1 MVITSWK
8 LLIVLGQGMS
18 VVVTIAFLL
27 TRLNVIKR
35 LFKNQIVWKDKLILI
50 LIFGVIGIIGTYTGQ
65 HMDGGAIANS
75 RVIGVLVGGLLGGP
89 IVGVGAGLIAGIHR
103 FTLGGFTA
111 FSCSIATI
119 LEGLLGGL
127 IAKKVGR
134 DRLTWKTALLIGL
147 AAELMQ
153 MLIILIVAKP
163 FVQAWEL
170 VQVIG
175 LPMIIMNSV
184 GVAIFIVIIKS
195 VFEELDREGAV
206 QAQKSL
212 LIAERTLPFLRN
224 GLNPVSAKQVAEI
237 IKDSTSFDAVAIIK
251 ENEILCHIGV
261 GENHHLPGHKL
272 VPKSTFFSAQE
283 SHPIIIK
290 TPDQIGCND
299 PFCPLQSAIII
310 PLKNQREIIGSL
322 QLYYVK
328 SEKINHVDYEFAV
341 GLAHLI
347 STQLEIATLEQQKQL
362 VQRAEIKMLQAQV
375 NPHFLYNALNTIHT
389 YCRTSPDLARKLII
403 QLSHFLRKNLD
414 QGDFVSL
421 EQELEHIKSYVA
433 IEEARFR
440 DKVEIQLR
448 IEKNILQDQVPKLLL
463 QPLVENAL
471 KHGILPQ
478 KEGGLVIIEAKQIIE
493 EGLKK
498 IQLSISDNGVGIEMG
513 KLEQLKNKEYIS
525 PISRHGIGLANVHE
539 RVNVIYGKL
548 GSFQLESKPNDGTK
562 ITIKIP
568 MKNKNG
574 ESEKYDPH
582 IISG

>member
-1 MVITSWK
+1 VITSWK

-35 LFKNQIVWKDKLILI
+35 LFNNQIVWKDKLILI
-50 LIFGVIGIIGTYTGQ
+50 LIFGLIGIIGTYTGQ
-65 HMDGGAIANS
+65 NMDGGAIANS

-89 IVGVGAGLIAGIHR
+89 IVGVGAGMIAGIHR

-127 IAKKVGR
+127 IARKLGR
-134 DRLTWKTALLIGL
+134 DRLTWKTALLIGFV
-147 AAELMQ
+147 AELMQ
-153 MLIILIVAKP
+153 MLIILLVAKP
-163 FVQAWEL
+163 FDQAWAL

-184 GVAIFIVIIKS
+184 GIAIFIVIIKS

-212 LIAERTLPFLRN
+212 IIAERTLPFLRN
-224 GLNPVSAKQVAEI
+224 GLNSVSAMHVAKI
-237 IKDSTSFDAVAIIK
+237 IKESTSFDAVAIIK
-251 ENEILCHIGV
+251 ETEILCHIGA
-261 GENHHLPGHKL
+261 GESHHLPGHKL
-272 VPKSTFFSAQE
+272 VTKSTFRSMQE
-283 SHPIIIK
+283 ANPIIAK
-290 TPDQIGCND
+290 TPDEIGCND
-299 PFCPLQSAIII
+299 PLCPLQSAIVI
-310 PLKNQREIIGSL
+310 PLKNQKKIMGAL
-322 QLYYVK
+322 KLYYSK
-328 SEKINHVDYEFAV
+328 RDQITHVDYQFAV

-347 STQLEIATLEQQKQL
+347 STQLDIATLEQQKQL

-375 NPHFLYNALNTIHT
+375 NPHFLFNALNTIHT
-389 YCRTSPDLARKLII
+389 YCRTSPELARKLII

-414 QGDFVSL
+414 QGDFVTL

-440 DKVEIQLR
+440 EKVEIQFR
-448 IEKNILQDQVPKLLL
+448 IEESILQNQVPKLLL
-463 QPLVENAL
+463 QPLVENSL

-478 KEGGLVIIEAKQIIE
+478 KEGGLVTIEAKQIIE
-493 EGLKK
+493 EGHKK
-498 IQLSISDNGVGIEMG
+498 IELCIRDNGVGIEHG
-513 KLEQLKNKEYIS
+513 KLELLRNKEYYS
-525 PISRHGIGLANVHE
+525 PSPGHGIGLSNVQE

-548 GSFQLESKPNDGTK
+548 GSFQLESRLNIGTK
-562 ITIKIP
+562 ITVKIP
-568 MKNKNG
+568 MKNKN
-574 ESEKYDPH
+574 EEDEKYDPYT
-582 IISG
+582 ISG

>member
-1 MVITSWK
+1 MITSWK

-18 VVVTIAFLL
+18 VVVTLSFLL

-35 LFKNQIVWKDKLILI
+35 LFKNQTVWKDKLPLL
-50 LIFGVIGIIGTYTGQ
+50 LIFGLIGIIGTYTGQ
-65 HMDGGAIANS
+65 SMDGGAIANS

-103 FTLGGFTA
+103 YTLGGFTA
-111 FSCSIATI
+111 FACSIATI

-127 IAKKVGR
+127 IAKKLGR
-134 DRLTWKTALLIGL
+134 DRLTWKTAFLIGL
-147 AAELMQ
+147 VAELMQ
-153 MLIILIVAKP
+153 MLIILLLAKP
-163 FVQAWEL
+163 FLQAWEL

-184 GVAIFIVIIKS
+184 GIAIFIVIIKS
-195 VFEELDREGAV
+195 VFEELDQEGAV

-212 LIAERTLPFLRN
+212 FIAERTLPFLRN
-224 GLNPVSAKQVAEI
+224 GLNPVSAKHVAEI
-237 IKDSTSFDAVAIIK
+237 IKQATNFDAVAIIK
-251 ENEILCHIGV
+251 NTEIMCHIGV

-272 VPKSTFFSAQE
+272 VPKSSFFSVQE

-299 PFCPLQSAIII
+299 PSCPLQSAIII
-310 PLKNQREIIGSL
+310 PLKNQKEIMGAL
-322 QLYYVK
+322 KLYYVK
-328 SEKINHVDYEFAV
+328 SEKINHVDYEFAI

-347 STQLEIATLEQQKQL
+347 STQLDIATLEQQKQL

-375 NPHFLYNALNTIHT
+375 NPHFLFNALNTIHT
-389 YCRTSPDLARKLII
+389 YCRTSPELARKLII

-421 EQELEHIKSYVA
+421 EQEIEHIKSYVA

-440 DKVEIQLR
+440 EKVEIQFR
-448 IEKNILQDQVPKLLL
+448 IDESLLQDQVPKLLL

-478 KEGGLVIIEAKQIIE
+478 IEGGLIIIEAKLIIE
-493 EGLKK
+493 EDSKK
-498 IQLSISDNGVGIEMG
+498 IELTISDNGVGIERE
-513 KLEQLKNKEYIS
+513 KLVNLKSREYVS
-525 PISRHGIGLANVHE
+525 PVSGHGIGLTNVYE
-539 RVNVIYGKL
+539 RIHVIYGKL
-548 GSFQLESKPNDGTK
+548 GSFQIESERDKGTK
-562 ITIKIP
+562 ITVKIP
-568 MKNKNG
+568 INTSYEG
-574 ESEKYDPH
+574 GEKYDSYP
-582 IISG
+582 ISG